1 MTGTQQEIM
10 DLRALNLTP
19 KQIARKLG
27 MKVSSVNAAI
37 QNQAQQ
43 TTLDKKE
50 SEDRIQNSEN
60 STHKGI
66 QF

>member
-1 MTGTQQEIM
+1 MAATQQQEIM

-27 MKVSSVNAAI
+27 IKTAEVNAVI

-43 TTLDKKE
+43 TAIGVKVIL
-50 SEDRIQNSEN
+50 ILY
-60 STHKGI
+60 
-66 QF
+66 